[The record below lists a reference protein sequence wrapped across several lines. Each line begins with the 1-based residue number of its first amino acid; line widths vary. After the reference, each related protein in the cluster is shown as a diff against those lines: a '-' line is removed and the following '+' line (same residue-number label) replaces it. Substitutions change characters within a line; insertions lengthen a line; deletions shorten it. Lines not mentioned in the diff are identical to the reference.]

1 MLKIKDNVDLKELE
15 KFGYSKIGEPMFND
29 YFKNLD
35 NNIFICINYD
45 WRVGRTI
52 TITAYKGNVNSWL
65 DLGGN
70 IFEETKV
77 LEDYIQDLIQEGL
90 VEKVVDDMERDE

>member
-1 MLKIKDNVDLKELE
+1 MALRIKDNVNLKELE
-15 KFGYSKIGEPMFND
+15 KFGYSKIGYPMFND

-35 NNIFICINYD
+35 NNIFICINQV
-45 WRVGRTI
+45 WRFGQNA
-52 TITAYKGNVNSWL
+52 TITAYKGNVNGWL

-77 LEDYIQDLIQEGL
+77 LEDYIQDLIEAGL
-90 VEKVVDDMERDE
+90 VEKVVE

>member
-1 MLKIKDNVDLKELE
+1 MFKIKDDVNLSVLE
-15 KFGYSKIGEPMFND
+15 KFGYSKIGYPMFND

-35 NNIFICINYD
+35 NIFLCINEVF
-45 WRVGRTI
+45 RNGQNAE
-52 TITAYKGNVNSWL
+52 ITAYKGNVNSWL

-77 LEDYIQDLIQEGL
+77 LEHYIQDLIEAGL
-90 VEKVVDDMERDE
+90 VEKVGE

>member
-15 KFGYSKIGEPMFND
+15 KFGYSKIGQPMFND

-35 NNIFICINYD
+35 NNVFICISNV
-45 WRVGRTI
+45 WRVGQNA
-52 TITAYKGNVNSWL
+52 TITAYQGNVSGWL

-70 IFEETKV
+70 VFEETEV
-77 LEDYIQDLIQEGL
+77 LNSYIQDLIQAGL
-90 VEKVVDDMERDE
+90 VEKVEE